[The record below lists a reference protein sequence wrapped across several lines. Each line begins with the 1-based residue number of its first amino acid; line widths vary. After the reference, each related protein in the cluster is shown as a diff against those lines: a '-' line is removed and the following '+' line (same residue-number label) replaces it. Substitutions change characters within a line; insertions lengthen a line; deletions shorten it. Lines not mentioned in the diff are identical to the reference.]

1 MYFTATYALYVL
13 QSAAV
18 CTITDVPLPTILAVT
33 PFDATCGKINGIKV
47 TTKKYRMTLEE
58 NSYAGGHLGR
68 IQIPQEDL
76 DNYGTI
82 VGTSFGGSSTAPRKH
97 ACAIRKRPQ

>member
-1 MYFTATYALYVL
+1 
-13 QSAAV
+13 
-18 CTITDVPLPTILAVT
+18 
-33 PFDATCGKINGIKV
+33 
-47 TTKKYRMTLEE
+47 MTLEE

-82 VGTSFGGSSTAPRKH
+82 VGTSSGGNSTAPEAHMYYMK
-97 ACAIRKRPQ
+97 AT